1 MDEEKLNKIREAA
14 TEINSCMGW
23 GFTPAEIVGLRS
35 LWYLAGPELTA
46 FVEELLTDAN
56 YHEEVASLHM

>member
-1 MDEEKLNKIREAA
+1 MEEEKLIKIKDAA
-14 TEINSCMGW
+14 VMINSCTGW
-23 GFTPAEIVGLRS
+23 GFTPAEIAGLRS

-56 YHEEVASLHM
+56 YHEELASLHM

>member
-14 TEINSCMGW
+14 VMINSCKDW
-23 GFTPAEIVGLRS
+23 GFTPAEIAGLRS

-46 FVEELLTDAN
+46 LVEELFTDAN